1 MLASMM
7 TDDIPTIRD
16 MAKVC
21 GTSVRALQRRL
32 SDEGFVYSDLVEEVR
47 QAQALHL
54 LSQPNATVKSVAGD
68 LGYEYQSSFTRAMLR
83 WTGASPKKFKASN
96 GNLE

>member
-1 MLASMM
+1 
-7 TDDIPTIRD
+7 
-16 MAKVC
+16 
-21 GTSVRALQRRL
+21 
-32 SDEGFVYSDLVEEVR
+32 
-47 QAQALHL
+47 LHL